1 MSLLAQDQRVTRVVG
16 AIAMSLMTA
25 AIVFFVFLWDRID
38 WGNHVRVRIYFA
50 STGGLTEGAPVVV
63 AGKDIGHVESIALA
77 GKPKHEDGVIV
88 TIAMDEAW
96 AKRLDASGDIFVT
109 SRGMLSGRYLE
120 IGPTTP
126 NANPTVA
133 AGTTFVAVVRENLEL
148 NGREPPTLDR
158 VLQRT
163 LDNLNTTRAFGNDVK
178 PALDE
183 LRHEIDGLQATMAG
197 IAPDIA
203 FRADV
208 LALVAEG
215 RQTYAALGGDAGV
228 DRIGQVKDRAG
239 SVFAQGRATIAQLRA
254 SADMLGASIDVLK
267 SRVNT
272 RGATA
277 IERVELAIDRVKAAI
292 DKIDPLLAQAEL
304 LRQQISRGEGSLMKL
319 MNDPEFPEDA
329 KELGKILKRQ
339 PWKLI
344 DRPIP

>member
-16 AIAMSLMTA
+16 AIAMSLMAA
-25 AIVFFVFLWDRID
+25 AIVFFVFLWDRIE
-38 WGNHVRVRIYFA
+38 WGDYVRVHVYFR
-50 STGGLTEGAPVVV
+50 STGGLPEGAPVVV
-63 AGKDIGHVESIALA
+63 AGQDIGRVESIALA

-126 NANPTVA
+126 NAAPTVP
-133 AGTTFVAVVRENLEL
+133 AGTTFVAVAREKLEL

-178 PALDE
+178 PALDQ
-183 LRHEIDGLQATMAG
+183 LQHEIDGLQATMAT

-208 LALVAEG
+208 LALLDES

-228 DRIGQVKDRAG
+228 DRIGDVVDRG
-239 SVFAQGRATIAQLRA
+239 KSVFAQGRATLAQLRT

-267 SRVNT
+267 ARVNT

-304 LRQQISRGEGSLMKL
+304 LRAQIARGDGSLLKL

>member
-1 MSLLAQDQRVTRVVG
+1 MSLLAQDQRVTRTVG

-25 AIVFFVFLWDRID
+25 AIVFFVFLYDQID

-126 NANPTVA
+126 NANPTVP
-133 AGTTFVAVVRENLEL
+133 AGTTFVAVVREGLEL

-178 PALDE
+178 PALDQ
-183 LRHEIDGLQATMAG
+183 LRQEIDGLQATMAG
-197 IAPDIA
+197 IAPDIE

-208 LALVAEG
+208 VALVAEG

-239 SVFAQGRATIAQLRA
+239 SVFAQGRAAIAQLRA
-254 SADMLGASIDVLK
+254 SADLLGASVDVLK
-267 SRVNT
+267 ARVNT

-304 LRQQISRGEGSLMKL
+304 LQQQIARGEGSLLKL

>member
-1 MSLLAQDQRVTRVVG
+1 VSLLAQDQRTTRIVG
-16 AIAMSLMTA
+16 AITLSLVTA
-25 AIVFFVFLWDRID
+25 AIVFFVFVWDRIE
-38 WGNHVRVRIYFA
+38 WGENVRVRIYMR
-50 STGGLTEGAPVVV
+50 STGGLVEGAPVVV
-63 AGKDIGHVESIALA
+63 AGHDVGHVEAIALA

-88 TIAMDEAW
+88 TIRMEKAW

-109 SRGMLSGRYLE
+109 SRGMLSNRYLE
-120 IGPTTP
+120 LGPGTP
-126 NANPTVA
+126 NANPTVP
-133 AGTTFVAVVRENLEL
+133 AGTTFLVVARDKLEL

-163 LDNLNTTRAFGNDVK
+163 LDNLNTTRAFGNEVK
-178 PALDE
+178 PALTQ
-183 LRHEIDGLQATMAG
+183 LQNEIDALQATMAG
-197 IAPDIA
+197 IAPDIT

-215 RQTYAALGGDAGV
+215 RQTYAALGGDAGI
-228 DRIGQVKDRAG
+228 DRMSEVKARGD
-239 SVFAQGRATIAQLRA
+239 SVFAQGRAAIAQLRA

-277 IERVELAIDRVKAAI
+277 IERVELAIDRVKAGI

-304 LRQQISRGEGSLMKL
+304 LRAQIARGDGSLMKL

>member
-1 MSLLAQDQRVTRVVG
+1 
-16 AIAMSLMTA
+16 MSLMVA
-25 AIVFFVFLWDRID
+25 ATVFFVFLWDRIE
-38 WGNHVRVRIYFA
+38 WGDHVRVRVYFRT
-50 STGGLTEGAPVVV
+50 TGGLPEGAPVVV
-63 AGKDIGHVESIALA
+63 AGKDIGTVESIALA
-77 GKPKHEDGVIV
+77 GKPKHEDGVYVI
-88 TIAMDEAW
+88 IAMDKDW

-126 NANPTVA
+126 NAAPTVP
-133 AGTTFVAVVRENLEL
+133 AGTTFAAVARENREL

-163 LDNLNTTRAFGNDVK
+163 LDNLNTTRAFGNDVR
-178 PALDE
+178 PALNELQHQIDE
-183 LRHEIDGLQATMAG
+183 LQATMAS

-215 RQTYAALGGDAGV
+215 RQSYAALGGDAGI
-228 DRIGQVKDRAG
+228 DRMKQVIDRG
-239 SVFAQGRATIAQLRA
+239 ESVFSQGRATLAQLRA

-267 SRVNT
+267 ARVNT

-292 DKIDPLLAQAEL
+292 DKVDPLLAQVEL
-304 LRQQISRGEGSLMKL
+304 LRAQIARGDGSLLKL